1 MARVNVG
8 TIGHID
14 HGRSTLT
21 VALLTLLANAS
32 ATEGDVVI
40 VDRSTKRN
48 TAPRDLERPVDC
60 YATPPAIP
68 HLQRGGYEKPRG
80 KRRSKKR

>member
-1 MARVNVG
+1 MTRVNVG

-14 HGRSTLT
+14 HGRNTLT
-21 VALLTLLANAS
+21 VALLTALANA
-32 ATEGDVVI
+32 AVAKGEVV
-40 VDRSTKRN
+40 VVETSTKRN
-48 TAPRDLERPVDC
+48 TAPRDFEYPPDC

-68 HLQRGGYEKPRG
+68 HMQRGGYEKPRG